1 MYVKNEFWL
10 NVDDKLLKAYE
21 SNLGWHTLVVAK
33 INLN

>member
-10 NVDDKLLKAYE
+10 NVDYKLLKAYE
-21 SNLGWHTLVVAK
+21 SDLGWHTLVAK